1 MRERRP
7 TFHPTERATMRK
19 KSGLAPSVGIL
30 DEQSAPCRH
39 EARAGVTST
48 TITRPAVRAV
58 VAQDGAAAVYA
69 TVLAAWRRG
78 DLEWR
83 APGPTDHVVLVRGM
97 PVAPWMR
104 LKPME
109 DVWAAWLSGLRA
121 RWLSWQD
128 DAGAATS
135 GASTQVAEGWDTWQS
150 RHVHALQFRRAELG
164 AERLAEL
171 LADKQMASGEAHL
184 VGHSVGGAT
193 LLRYL
198 AGVRAGDLPA
208 PAGRVHAAITL
219 DAALTG
225 IAGLWSGM
233 RSYLDPAEHEA
244 IAGLGAW
251 ARQHGIALITICNER
266 DIWSH
271 RAIDDLPYVGFRLGP
286 PLDVGAQLNGAIH
299 GWLRRMPQVVA
310 ALWLDAAALP
320 AYTAE
325 LGGMAD

>member
-1 MRERRP
+1 
-7 TFHPTERATMRK
+7 MRK
-19 KSGLAPSVGIL
+19 QSGLAPSVGIF
-30 DEQSAPCRH
+30 DEQGGPRRH
-39 EARAGVTST
+39 VARAGASST
-48 TITRPAVRAV
+48 MLARPATRAV
-58 VAQDGAAAVYA
+58 LAQDVAAGVYA
-69 TVLAAWRRG
+69 TVRAAWQG
-78 DLEWR
+78 GALEWR
-83 APGPTDHVVLVRGM
+83 APGPADHVVFVRGM

-109 DVWAAWLSGLRA
+109 DVWAAWLRGLRA

-128 DAGAATS
+128 NDETIGAA
-135 GASTQVAEGWDTWQS
+135 ASIQIAESWDTWQS
-150 RHVHALQFRRAELG
+150 RHVHALQFRRAETG
-164 AERLAEL
+164 AERLADL
-171 LADKQMASGEAHL
+171 LADRQLASGEAHL

-198 AGVRAGDLPA
+198 AGVRAGHLPA
-208 PAGRVHAAITL
+208 PAGRVRAAITL

-233 RSYLDPAEHEA
+233 RSYLDPRELDPRENEA
-244 IAGLGAW
+244 LAGLGAW
-251 ARQHGIALITICNER
+251 ALQQGIALITMCNER

-286 PLDVGAQLNGAIH
+286 PLDLGAQLNGAIH

-320 AYTAE
+320 AYSAE
-325 LGGMAD
+325 LGSVAD